1 MWIMN
6 FSVGQELSIKL
17 VGGVCATMV
26 SITAIHGTVIRE
38 TEKAVLIEL
47 HNARPFVKGQPLTI
61 WLPKSAIVASKPLT
75 GHVLDYFT
83 KNNMLKDRMSE
94 IAKWFK
100 FDAQQLRI
108 LNRIDADIISVAT

>member
-1 MWIMN
+1 MMVMN

-26 SITAIHGTVIRE
+26 SITAIHGTIVRE
-38 TEKAVLIEL
+38 TEKAILIQID
-47 HNARPFVKGQPLTI
+47 NARPFAKGQPLTI
-61 WLPKSAIVASKPLT
+61 WLPKSAIVAPKALT
-75 GHVLDYFT
+75 GQALDYFT

-100 FDAQQLRI
+100 FDAQQIRI
-108 LNRIDADIISVAT
+108 LSRIDADIIGVAA